1 VPLEGPDEDERAAG
15 RDVALRTVVETMVM
29 VVGCPP
35 DRVPVRVVTTP
46 DVAAD
51 AKTEPVPGGEAL
63 IAVAGVLGVEGRTA
77 LLGIA
82 AGGGLV
88 TAPEELIAV
97 AMGPPG
103 ILLAKLARPL
113 ENIGGPGLGGAP
125 EEPLVACAGVLVKM
139 AVPPPGTLLVSVTTM
154 LELADCPGLPEGT
167 GDTPPMNVAVTL
179 VRVVVRPP
187 GATLVMVITKL
198 DISEGGPDRV
208 PEEDIGGAG
217 APDDGSE
224 AIVDVTA
231 TFVGPLG
238 VIGVLGNAPVID
250 ELAGIAAML
259 DGIGGEAV
267 LWGVDCGGTAPTLV
281 S

>member
-1 VPLEGPDEDERAAG
+1 
-15 RDVALRTVVETMVM
+15 MVM

-35 DRVPVRVVTTP
+35 GRVLVRVVTTP

-51 AKTEPVPGGEAL
+51 AKTRPVPGGEAL
-63 IAVAGVLGVEGRTA
+63 IAVAGVLGVEGTTA

-82 AGGGLV
+82 AGGGPV

-97 AMGPPG
+97 AMGPLG

-113 ENIGGPGLGGAP
+113 DGIGGPGLGGAL
-125 EEPLVACAGVLVKM
+125 EEPLIACAGVLVKM
-139 AVPPPGTLLVSVTTM
+139 AVPSPGRLLVSVTTM
-154 LELADCPGLPEGT
+154 LELADCPGLPEGA

-179 VRVVVRPP
+179 VRVVVWPP
-187 GATLVMVITKL
+187 GAILVIVTTTL
-198 DISEGGPDRV
+198 DITSEGGSDRV
-208 PEEDIGGAG
+208 LEEDIGGAG

-224 AIVDVTA
+224 AIGDVTA
-231 TFVGPLG
+231 TFVGPFG

-250 ELAGIAAML
+250 ELAEIAAML
-259 DGIGGEAV
+259 DGRGGEDG
-267 LWGVDCGGTAPTLV
+267 LWGVNCGGTAPTLV